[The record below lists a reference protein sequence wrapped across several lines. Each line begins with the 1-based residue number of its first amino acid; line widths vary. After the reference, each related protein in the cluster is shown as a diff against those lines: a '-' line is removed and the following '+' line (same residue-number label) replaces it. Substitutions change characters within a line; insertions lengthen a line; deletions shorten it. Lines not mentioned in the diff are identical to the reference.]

1 MIKNLASNLVL
12 EEVLNPEQLQAFLL
26 FPFKLYKGTAWV
38 PPLINE
44 QERFFFSANPFWR
57 HAEKVLYLAYTD
69 KRQVV
74 GRIAG
79 FVNQRYLSFSNKKT
93 GHFGFFVGKRKITLV
108 NKTSYSTN
116 YLAFIIVCKIEHFFS
131 VPPEGIC

>member
-57 HAEKVLYLAYTD
+57 HAEKVLYLAYND

-93 GHFGFFVGKRKITLV
+93 GHFGFLLEKER
-108 NKTSYSTN
+108 
-116 YLAFIIVCKIEHFFS
+116 
-131 VPPEGIC
+131 